1 VLIRAVLIQFCRRA
15 ACPRWSRPDLESEMG
30 GKLATPQPNAF
41 RHTSRSSWLPLKALP
56 QVFRLA
62 STEWI
67 NDNAQRLGAS
77 VAFYT
82 LLSLAPVIVIAVAVA
97 AVVYGQQAAQGRLA
111 SEIQGVAGPDIA
123 RTIQEIIRSA
133 YQPRIGVIATLLG
146 LATLVFGASS
156 IFVELHDAM
165 NTIWHVPLPPERT
178 NAATLIRLIRDRFY
192 SFATVLG
199 IGFLLLL
206 SLVLNA
212 WIAAMRIAVPR
223 AATFMILFLVIAVL
237 FAALYKIV
245 PDVRL
250 KWRDVAPGALITSL
264 LFMMGKQLMALY
276 FASTSFGAT
285 YSAAGSP
292 IVVLLW
298 VYYSAQLFFW
308 GAEFSKVY
316 KKAVGSQSDRQH

>member
-1 VLIRAVLIQFCRRA
+1 
-15 ACPRWSRPDLESEMG
+15 MG
-30 GKLATPQPNAF
+30 GELKTPQPDAS
-41 RHTSRSSWLPLKALP
+41 RHTSSPAWLLLKALP
-56 QVFRLA
+56 RVFRQA
-62 STEWI
+62 SSEWI
-67 NDNAQRLGAS
+67 NDNAPRLGAS

-82 LLSLAPVIVIAVAVA
+82 LLSLAPVLVIAVAVA
-97 AVVYGQQAAQGRLA
+97 AVIYGQEAAQGRLA
-111 SEIQGVAGPDIA
+111 SEIQGIAGSDVA
-123 RTIQEIIRSA
+123 RSIQEIIIRA
-133 YQPRIGVIATLLG
+133 YQPRTGVIATLLG
-146 LATLVFGASS
+146 LATLAFGASS

-165 NTIWHVPLPPERT
+165 NTIWHVSLPLDRS
-178 NAATLIRLIRDRFY
+178 NAATIIRLIRDRFY

-199 IGFLLLL
+199 IGFLLLI

-223 AATFMILFLVIAVL
+223 AATFMILYLVTAVL

-245 PDVRL
+245 PDVGL
-250 KWRDVAPGALITSL
+250 KWSDVALGAMITSL
-264 LFMMGKQLMALY
+264 LFMIGKQFMGLY
-276 FASTSFGAT
+276 FAHASFGSA

-316 KKAVGSQSDRQH
+316 TKTMGSQCDRQY

>member
-1 VLIRAVLIQFCRRA
+1 
-15 ACPRWSRPDLESEMG
+15 MG
-30 GKLATPQPNAF
+30 GELKTPQPNAS
-41 RHTSRSSWLPLKALP
+41 RHTSSPAWLLLKALP
-56 QVFRLA
+56 RVFRQA
-62 STEWI
+62 SSEWI
-67 NDNAQRLGAS
+67 NDNVPRLGAS

-82 LLSLAPVIVIAVAVA
+82 LLSLAPVLVIAVAVA
-97 AVVYGQQAAQGRLA
+97 AVIYGQEAAQGRLA
-111 SEIQGVAGPDIA
+111 SEIQGIAGSDVA
-123 RTIQEIIRSA
+123 RSIQEIIIRA
-133 YQPRIGVIATLLG
+133 YQPRTGVIATLLG
-146 LATLVFGASS
+146 LATLAFGASS

-165 NTIWHVPLPPERT
+165 NTIWHVSLPLDRS
-178 NAATLIRLIRDRFY
+178 NAATIIRLIRDRFY

-199 IGFLLLL
+199 IGFLLLI

-223 AATFMILFLVIAVL
+223 AATFMILYLVTAVL

-245 PDVRL
+245 PDVEL
-250 KWRDVAPGALITSL
+250 KWSDVALGAMITSL
-264 LFMMGKQLMALY
+264 LFMIGKQFMGLY
-276 FASTSFGAT
+276 FAHASFGSA

-316 KKAVGSQSDRQH
+316 TKTMGSQCDRQY

>member
-1 VLIRAVLIQFCRRA
+1 
-15 ACPRWSRPDLESEMG
+15 MG
-30 GKLATPQPNAF
+30 GELKTPQPNAS
-41 RHTSRSSWLPLKALP
+41 RHTSSPAWLLLKALP
-56 QVFRLA
+56 RVFRQA
-62 STEWI
+62 SSEWI
-67 NDNAQRLGAS
+67 NDNAPRLGAS

-82 LLSLAPVIVIAVAVA
+82 LLSLAPVLVIAVAVA
-97 AVVYGQQAAQGRLA
+97 AVIYGQEAAQGRLA
-111 SEIQGVAGPDIA
+111 SEIQGIAGSDVA
-123 RTIQEIIRSA
+123 RSIQEIIIRA
-133 YQPRIGVIATLLG
+133 YQPRTGVIATLFG
-146 LATLVFGASS
+146 LATLAFGASS

-165 NTIWHVPLPPERT
+165 NTIWHVSLPLDRS
-178 NAATLIRLIRDRFY
+178 NAATIIRLIRDRFY

-199 IGFLLLL
+199 IGFLLLI

-223 AATFMILFLVIAVL
+223 AATFMILYLVTAVL

-245 PDVRL
+245 PDVGL
-250 KWRDVAPGALITSL
+250 KWSDVALGAMITSL
-264 LFMMGKQLMALY
+264 LFMIGKQFMGLY
-276 FASTSFGAT
+276 FAHASFGSA

-316 KKAVGSQSDRQH
+316 TKTMGSQCDRQY